1 MNVFK
6 IQKQCDVMLE
16 YTNHAVQRAEE
27 RDVPMP
33 SYIPLN
39 TVPIAFNTSN
49 GEVSYSLSFKYFG
62 KKYVMVVTDDMV
74 VLTVYRVSDPVVKET
89 RVDPAVK
96 EKRVTRKEALK
107 QYQRVLRSNK
117 SEEYYTFK
125 DGKYPH
131 LEFEIGYESYCGA

>member
-6 IQKQCDVMLE
+6 IQKQCDVMLK

-39 TVPIAFNTSN
+39 TVPIAFDASN

-74 VLTVYRVSDPVVKET
+74 VLTVYRVSEPI
-89 RVDPAVK
+89 VK

-107 QYQRVLRSNK
+107 QYQKVLRSNK

-125 DGKYPH
+125 NGKYPH
-131 LEFEIGYESYCGA
+131 LEFELGYESYCGA

>member
-6 IQKQCDVMLE
+6 IQKQCNVMLN
-16 YTNHAVQRAEE
+16 YTTHAVQRAEE
-27 RDVPMP
+27 RNVPMP

-39 TVPIAFNTSN
+39 TVPIAFDTNN
-49 GEVSYSLSFKYFG
+49 GETSYSLSFKYLG
-62 KKYVMVVTDDMV
+62 VKYVMVVTDEMV
-74 VLTVYRVSDPVVKET
+74 VLTVYRLKDPV
-89 RVDPAVK
+89 VK

-131 LEFEIGYESYCGA
+131 LEVEIGYESYCNA

>member
-1 MNVFK
+1 
-6 IQKQCDVMLE
+6 
-16 YTNHAVQRAEE
+16 
-27 RDVPMP
+27 
-33 SYIPLN
+33 
-39 TVPIAFNTSN
+39 
-49 GEVSYSLSFKYFG
+49 
-62 KKYVMVVTDDMV
+62 MVVTDDMV

-89 RVDPAVK
+89 RVDPVVK

-131 LEFEIGYESYCGA
+131 LEVEIGYESYCNA

>member
-1 MNVFK
+1 MDVFK
-6 IQKQCDVMLE
+6 IQKQCDVMLK
-16 YTNHAVQRAEE
+16 YTTHAIQRAEE

-39 TVPIAFNTSN
+39 TVPIAFDASN

-74 VLTVYRVSDPVVKET
+74 VLTVYRVSDPV
-89 RVDPAVK
+89 VK

>member
-6 IQKQCDVMLE
+6 IQKQCDVMLK

-39 TVPIAFNTSN
+39 TVPIAFDASN

-74 VLTVYRVSDPVVKET
+74 VLTVYRVSEPV
-89 RVDPAVK
+89 VK

>member
-6 IQKQCDVMLE
+6 IQKQCDVMLK

-39 TVPIAFNTSN
+39 TVPIAFDASN

-74 VLTVYRVSDPVVKET
+74 VLTVYRVSDPVVKE
-89 RVDPAVK
+89 
-96 EKRVTRKEALK
+96 KRVTRKEALK
-107 QYQRVLRSNK
+107 QYQRMLRSNK

>member
-6 IQKQCDVMLE
+6 IQKQCDVMLK

-39 TVPIAFNTSN
+39 TVPIAFDASN

-74 VLTVYRVSDPVVKET
+74 VLTVYRVSDPV
-89 RVDPAVK
+89 VK